1 MITDRRLYTAHRA
14 DVGPRADR
22 TIGEAAVAVIPL
34 GASDLAD
41 IRRAVSSVRGQLETL
56 TVGETVDLYPLQG
69 PAATITRTR

>member
-1 MITDRRLYTAHRA
+1 MS
-14 DVGPRADR
+14 DR

-56 TVGETVDLYPLQG
+56 TVGETVTVDLYPLQG